1 MYLYHLTDNNK
12 LEVHKTNEARYSTP
26 IPTVPPPL
34 LTQLQFHSENALI
47 MQWLQPVQVESA
59 DDPERRD

>member
-1 MYLYHLTDNNK
+1 MYPYHLTDNNK
-12 LEVHKTNEARYSTP
+12 LKVHKTDEARYSTP

-47 MQWLQPVQVESA
+47 MQ
-59 DDPERRD
+59 